1 MASLNS
7 QKKRNISRMKKLR
20 NHFQLKEQKN
30 LPELANSEI
39 DLCSVTD
46 IEFKREIVKLLKELE
61 LNINE

>member
-1 MASLNS
+1 MN
-7 QKKRNISRMKKLR
+7 KLR

-39 DLCSVTD
+39 DLCSVID